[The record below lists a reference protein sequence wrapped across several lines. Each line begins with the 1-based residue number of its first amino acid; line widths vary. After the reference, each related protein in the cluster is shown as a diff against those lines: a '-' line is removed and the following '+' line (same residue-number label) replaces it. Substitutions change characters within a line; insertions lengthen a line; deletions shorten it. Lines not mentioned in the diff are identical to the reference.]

1 MKNSRING
9 LRRLSISDRISTL
22 RDRGFLDPEDARAL
36 LQGTPALPHRTAD
49 RMIENVIG
57 VFGLPFGI
65 ATNFLVNDK
74 EYLVP
79 MVVEEP
85 SIIAGVSSA
94 AKLARENGGF
104 AVTSMESL
112 LIGQIQVVGTE
123 DPDKV
128 MQALYTEQASLIE
141 IANSIHPRLI
151 ERGGGVRD
159 VEYFKYRL
167 PDGDWTIVLHLL
179 VDTQDAM
186 GANIV
191 NSMCEA
197 LADPVK
203 KACGGK
209 VLLRV
214 LSNLA
219 DKAVVTAIVN
229 FALSSLAT
237 KGYSAESVRDGIILA
252 NDFALV
258 DPYRAATHNKGIMN
272 GIDALAVATGND
284 WRAIE
289 AGAHAFA
296 AHAGAYRSLT
306 SWALAANGD
315 LQGTLTIPL
324 KVGTVGGSL
333 SSNPGARIG
342 LRIAGVE
349 TARELAELMAAT
361 GLAQNFAALRA
372 LVTTGIQDGH
382 MRLHARSVAAAAN
395 VPESQFE
402 SVVEIMIETGDIK
415 IWKAKELSVGRA
427 GVTSLDN
434 ASAGDA
440 CGKVILLGEHA
451 VVYDRHALALPI
463 PLAVTVEVA
472 EKDCGVS
479 LSIPEWKI
487 RARWSEGESVPE
499 GAAAVIA
506 LIIKEFGVADR
517 GFDILAASRIPIGM
531 GLGSSAAFA
540 AAAIR
545 AFNILLDRKLT
556 EVQVDRLTFQCE
568 ELTHGMPS
576 GVDNH
581 LAVFGEPVLFS
592 KGSSMRTRPILL
604 GEIPPLVIASSGQR
618 GNTKEQVLAVRSRYE
633 KNETLYTTIFDEID
647 KMSVAGATALCERD
661 YELLGSLMNVCHGFL
676 NAIEVSTP
684 ELEVMIRIARDAGAI
699 GAKLTGAG
707 GGGSIVALCPG
718 KVAQVASAL
727 SGAGYEIIGM
737 ESGKG

>member
-9 LRRLSISDRISTL
+9 LHRMSISDRISTL

-36 LQGTPALPHRTAD
+36 LQGTSALPYRTAD

-85 SIIAGVSSA
+85 SIVAGVSSA

-104 AVTSMESL
+104 AVTSMEPL
-112 LIGQIQVVGTE
+112 LIGQIQVVGTQ

-128 MQALYTEQASLIE
+128 MQVLYAEQASLIE

-197 LADPVK
+197 LAAPVK

-209 VLLRV
+209 VVLRI

-237 KGYSAESVRDGIILA
+237 KGHSAESVRDGIILA

-306 SWALAANGD
+306 SWTLAANGD

-342 LRIAGVE
+342 LRIAGVG

-415 IWKAKELSVGRA
+415 TWKAKELSVGRA

-434 ASAGDA
+434 ASTGDA

-451 VVYDRHALALPI
+451 AVYDRHALALPI
-463 PLAVTVEVA
+463 PSAVTVEVA

-506 LIIKEFGVADR
+506 LIIKEFDVADR

-592 KGSSMRTRPILL
+592 KGSSMRTRPIPL

-618 GNTKEQVLAVRSRYE
+618 GNTKEQVVAVRSRYE

-684 ELEVMIRIARDAGAI
+684 ELEAMIRIARDAGAI

-718 KVAQVASAL
+718 KVAQVAGAL